1 MSDSV
6 ISEAG
11 EVLLTEE
18 SKQKVREK
26 VKDRAA
32 ERQAQD
38 RLYPDRKRD
47 LDARVKD
54 VLEKYLKDNDGP
66 PKKSKKTKVR

>member
-11 EVLLTEE
+11 KVLLTEE
-18 SKQKVREK
+18 SKQKVR
-26 VKDRAA
+26 DRAA

-66 PKKSKKTKVR
+66 PKKSKKTKMR

>member
-6 ISEAG
+6 ISEVG
-11 EVLLTEE
+11 KVLLTEE
-18 SKQKVREK
+18 SKQKVRDK
-26 VKDRAA
+26 AA
-32 ERQAQD
+32 EKQAQD

-66 PKKSKKTKVR
+66 PKKPKKTKMR

>member
-6 ISEAG
+6 LSEAG
-11 EVLLTEE
+11 EALLTEE
-18 SKQKVREK
+18 SKQKIRDK
-26 VKDRAA
+26 AA
-32 ERQAQD
+32 EKQAQD

-66 PKKSKKTKVR
+66 PKKPKKTKMR